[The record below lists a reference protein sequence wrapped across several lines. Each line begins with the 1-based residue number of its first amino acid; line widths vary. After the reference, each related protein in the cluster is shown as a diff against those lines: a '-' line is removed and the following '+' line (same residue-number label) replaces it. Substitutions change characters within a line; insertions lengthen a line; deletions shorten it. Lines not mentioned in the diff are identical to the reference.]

1 MEEYKSE
8 DKYKSEEYKSEE
20 YKSEDKKIYD
30 KYDYL
35 GRNITEQS
43 KRQNKVPWIN
53 AVYVRGKIT
62 IPYTKRHLIPVN
74 DNLISFK

>member
-1 MEEYKSE
+1 MYM
-8 DKYKSEEYKSEE
+8 EE
-20 YKSEDKKIYD
+20 YKSEDKKIYDKYKSED

-62 IPYTKRHLIPVN
+62 VPYTKRHLIPVN

>member
-1 MEEYKSE
+1 MEEYKSEEYKSE
-8 DKYKSEEYKSEE
+8 DKYKSEEYKSE
-20 YKSEDKKIYD
+20 DKKNYD

-62 IPYTKRHLIPVN
+62 IPYIKRHLIPVN